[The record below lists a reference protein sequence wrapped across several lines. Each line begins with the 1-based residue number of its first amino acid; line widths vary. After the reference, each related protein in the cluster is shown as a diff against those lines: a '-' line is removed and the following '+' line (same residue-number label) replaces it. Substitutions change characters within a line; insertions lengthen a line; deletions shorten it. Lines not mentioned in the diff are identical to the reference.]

1 MLSEQRKE
9 QLLIIAF
16 SIIGVGVSVLSFFL
30 YHYCSHILVKIAVCI
45 ADIVY
50 AYFNARLFFKSKD
63 WNGARQFFI
72 PLMMLVYW
80 SVIFAVITIGN
91 AVMLEGA
98 FSNHFLLYPI
108 FLMPAFV
115 MVILLLAC
123 VAMGL

>member
-115 MVILLLAC
+115 VVILLLAC